1 MLSNTDLFALVTELK
16 IMDGGY
22 ILNVYEYAGERLI
35 LKLRTK
41 EGKKILLIDPKK
53 RIHLTEFKYP
63 MPKLPTQF
71 CMVLRKYMKG
81 RRVLKVYQHN
91 MDRILIMELK
101 SEDSAPWKFI
111 IELFAGG
118 NYLLL
123 NGENQIFMA
132 KKYKVAKDRKVL
144 AKQDYIFPPPRGTD
158 INNLAEPEFKAAMQG
173 SDTDLVRTIARNFN
187 LGGDFAEEVCA
198 IVGIPKNTPAKDL
211 TAPQLDQV
219 FQALKRIYDQLV
231 KGEFSPAII
240 CTPAGEY
247 DTVVPFQMKNY
258 AGLPA
263 KPFPT
268 FNAAVDEFFG
278 KSDVDAFKDEQETEI
293 RQSLSKYERILSQ
306 QQATIAENEEKV
318 KKNQAIGERVYSHL
332 MELDELLA
340 TVNKAWKEG
349 NKSWEEIKAALLKGK
364 EMNIPSALLFENFKP
379 AQQEMV
385 INLEG
390 NLISVSLQDSVHQIA
405 DHFFS
410 EAKKA
415 RRKIEGTQ
423 EAMAE
428 TEKEISRETKSSE
441 RMESKLTGLVRSRK
455 KNWYEKFH
463 WFFTS
468 DQFLVVAGRDASA
481 NEILVKR
488 YLEKNDLFFHAD
500 VKGAPVCVVKNP
512 DGGPIPDTT
521 ISEAATFAGCYS
533 HAWRFGW
540 GDMTI
545 YYVGPDQ
552 ISKSPPSGEF
562 LPKGSFF
569 VSGKKN
575 IIAST
580 YLKLAIGVQFE
591 VIPKEAEEEEDQFI
605 PYVIG
610 GPESAIKPRT
620 EWYVTIRPQKS
631 GQTSG
636 TLAGKIKETFLHIV
650 PEDKRKWVEL
660 LPVDEIVLF
669 IPGGTSSF
677 S

>member
-16 IMDGGY
+16 IMEGGY
-22 ILNVYEYAGERLI
+22 ILNVYEYTGERLI

-41 EGKKILLIDPKK
+41 EGKKMLLIDPKK

-81 RRVLKVYQHN
+81 RRVLKLYQHN

-158 INNLAEPEFKAAMQG
+158 INNLAEPEFRAAMQG
-173 SDTDLVRTIARNFN
+173 SDADLVRTVARNFN

-198 IVGIPKNTPAKDL
+198 LVGIPKNTLAKDL
-211 TAPQLDQV
+211 TVPQLDQV
-219 FQALKRIYDQLV
+219 FLALKGIYDKLV
-231 KGEFSPAII
+231 KAEFSPAII
-240 CTPAGEY
+240 CSPTGEY

-258 AGLPA
+258 EGLPV

-278 KSDVDAFKDEQETEI
+278 KSDVDAFKDEQESEI
-293 RQSLSKYERILSQ
+293 RQSLSKYERILQQ
-306 QQATIAENEEKV
+306 QQATIAENEEKI
-318 KKNQAIGERVYSHL
+318 KKNQAIGEVVYAHL

-340 TVNKAWKEG
+340 TVNKALKEG
-349 NKSWEEIKAALLKGK
+349 NKSWEEIKVTLLKGK
-364 EMNIPSALLFENFKP
+364 DMNIPSALLFENFKP

-385 INLEG
+385 VNLEG
-390 NLISVSLQDSVHQIA
+390 NVISVSLQDNVHQIA

-415 RRKIEGTQ
+415 RKKIEGTK
-423 EAMAE
+423 EAMAI
-428 TEKEISRETKSSE
+428 TEKEISKETKSSE
-441 RMESKLTGLVRSRK
+441 RMESKLTGLLRSRK
-455 KNWYEKFH
+455 KKWYEKFH

-468 DQFLVVAGRDASA
+468 DNYMVVAGRDASA
-481 NEILVKR
+481 NEVLVKR

-512 DGGPIPDTT
+512 DGGPIPETT
-521 ISEAATFAGCYS
+521 INEAATFAGCYS
-533 HAWRFGW
+533 RAWRFGW
-540 GDMTI
+540 GDMAI
-545 YYVGPDQ
+545 YYVGPEQ
-552 ISKSPPSGEF
+552 VSKSPPSGEF

-575 IIAST
+575 MISST

-631 GQTSG
+631 GLTSG
-636 TLAGKIKETFLHIV
+636 ALAGKIKEQFLHMV

-660 LPVDEIVLF
+660 LPMDEIVLF
-669 IPGGTSSF
+669 IPAGTSSF